1 MTFSFTHHLR
11 STALAVAGVACLAVP
26 ASAQYLGGGTKDAA
40 EAQLADLENLRDKF
54 VSLAEA
60 FPEETWAWQPMEGV
74 RSVHDVM
81 SLIAAEGTLFPTMW
95 GFDKAE
101 WTADGG
107 FGPELSRLG
116 AMGKDEVVAEI
127 ERSFE
132 HLIALVGGLTPE
144 QRAQEVSF
152 FGLTVDLGTAV
163 TLMANDMHEHLG
175 QSIAYARTNRIVP
188 PWSRTEAQDEGEAAE
203 DEGEG
208 AADDGAAEE
217 GV

>member
-1 MTFSFTHHLR
+1 MTFRFMQHLR
-11 STALAVAGVACLAVP
+11 SIVLAVAGMACLALP
-26 ASAQYLGGGTKDAA
+26 AAAQYLGGGTKSAA
-40 EAQLADLENLRDKF
+40 EAQLADLESMRDKF

-95 GFDKAE
+95 GFDKAA

-107 FGPELSRLG
+107 FGPELARLG
-116 AMGKDEVVAEI
+116 AMGKDEVIAEM

-188 PWSRTEAQDEGEAAE
+188 PWSRPAEDEGEAAE
-203 DEGEG
+203 GEDGDAADEG
-208 AADDGAAEE
+208 ASEE
-217 GV
+217 RP